1 MLTHG
6 RRYVLCPHYLCYAM
20 VRRLL
25 LLLPLWVLGLLG
37 SMHSVQ
43 AQTNIEPQLLYAD
56 TVSYP
61 FTSEWQYLSTDIFLF
76 NPDKFAKVINEID
89 FYEYSQGKKKKRR
102 KHKPEEWIEYLF
114 ITATLRNVRFF
125 GDAEMTYPLY
135 HFQVMNDPKTGY
147 QTHASDNIDHVRVLD
162 NLPLASASDNI
173 DADIR
178 VHAITANN
186 GDMIMQMVASQLKN
200 IAKIT
205 TPIGAVMSLVGEF
218 GNLLDANSQRREYRF
233 SSTIRLFEQRNFDR
247 RLHSIKIYELKTAQ
261 SEAHQIDITPIR
273 TFLDTVGLGIQSRAA
288 VRSILPA
295 REYPLIVV
303 FNYKSQYRVQPLT
316 GDEVTFAN
324 IEKRKLKVENDFRQ
338 NIITPDTYR
347 QERDF
352 ATFLTVFATFK
363 NHLEVYKLNYRSGNT
378 DAIAGSLFTLMQ
390 HYRGLLNSFN
400 EMQYK
405 YKGNRTFTSLFAP
418 EYRRIIG
425 FAEQYLG
432 DDYNLR
438 SVRDLVQTLAS
449 VTDRQQVY
457 DIVELENVIARL
469 RFSDNFKEEMMQSLP
484 EGELIRKQLTLLEQ
498 DLYYRIFVP
507 QIESLDAMRVT
518 LETRDASQSLKR
530 AARASKCRLCRDSVN
545 QALERFQS
553 KIEVLE
559 LREALALRDSLVALY
574 SPWIYNQVALLQ
586 QVRRNYE
593 AQYGQDT
600 VNESTVYL
608 RSQLEQAEQNLAHL
622 REFVAL
628 DARGRSLDAV
638 RTLNDRLQVYRAR
651 VEESLA
657 ALQKM
662 SPALFEEEKPV
673 EEKKVVV
680 PAEAAGVEEK
690 EGSEGE

>member
-1 MLTHG
+1 MK
-6 RRYVLCPHYLCYAM
+6 
-20 VRRLL
+20 RRLL
-25 LLLPLWVLGLLG
+25 LLLPLLVWGLLATRTAK
-37 SMHSVQ
+37 

-56 TVSYP
+56 TVAYP

-76 NPDKFAKVINEID
+76 NPDKFAKVINEMD
-89 FYEYSQGKKKKRR
+89 FYEYTQGKKKKRR

-173 DADIR
+173 DAEIR
-178 VHAITANN
+178 VHAITGNN

-218 GNLLDANSQRREYRF
+218 GNLLDANSQKREYRF

-247 RLHSIKIYELKTAQ
+247 RLHSIKIYELRTAQ
-261 SEAHQIDITPIR
+261 SEAHRVDIAPIR
-273 TFLDTVGLGIQSRAA
+273 TFLDTVGLGIQSRAT
-288 VRSILPA
+288 VRRILPA

-303 FNYKSQYRVQPLT
+303 FNYKSQYRVQPLS

-324 IEKRKLKVENDFRQ
+324 IEKRKLKVENDYRQ

-390 HYRGLLNSFN
+390 HYRGLVASFN

-449 VTDRQQVY
+449 VTESPQVY
-457 DIVELENVIARL
+457 DAVELENIIARL
-469 RFSDNFKEEMMQSLP
+469 RFSDHFKTEMMQSLP
-484 EGELIRKQLTLLEQ
+484 EGELIRKQLGHLEQ
-498 DLYYRIFVP
+498 DLYYRVFVP
-507 QIESLDAMRVT
+507 QIESLDAMKVT
-518 LETRDASQSLKR
+518 LEMHGAPQALQR

-545 QALERFQS
+545 RAVERFQA

-559 LREALALRDSLVALY
+559 LREALAEHDSLANSY
-574 SPWIYNQVALLQ
+574 TPWIYNQVALCQ
-586 QVRRNYE
+586 QVRRNYDSL
-593 AQYGQDT
+593 YGQDT
-600 VNESTVYL
+600 VNQSTVYL
-608 RSQLEQAEQNLAHL
+608 RTQLEQAEQNLAHL
-622 REFVAL
+622 REFVVM
-628 DARGRSLDAV
+628 DARGRNLDAV
-638 RTLNDRLQVYRAR
+638 RTLNERLQVYRAR

-657 ALQKM
+657 ALKKM
-662 SPALFEEEKPV
+662 TPALFDEEKV
-673 EEKKVVV
+673 GEEKR
-680 PAEAAGVEEK
+680 ED
-690 EGSEGE
+690 EGEKTDSAAVGELSKPQEGASL

>member
-1 MLTHG
+1 MK
-6 RRYVLCPHYLCYAM
+6 
-20 VRRLL
+20 RRLL
-25 LLLPLWVLGLLG
+25 LLLPLLVWGLLATRIAK
-37 SMHSVQ
+37 

-56 TVSYP
+56 TVAYP

-76 NPDKFAKVINEID
+76 NPDKFAKVINEMD
-89 FYEYSQGKKKKRR
+89 FYEYTQGKKKKRR

-173 DADIR
+173 DAEIR
-178 VHAITANN
+178 VHAITGNN

-218 GNLLDANSQRREYRF
+218 GNLLDANSQKREYRF

-247 RLHSIKIYELKTAQ
+247 RLHSIKIYELRTAQ
-261 SEAHQIDITPIR
+261 SEAHRVDIAPIR

-288 VRSILPA
+288 VRRILPA

-303 FNYKSQYRVQPLT
+303 FNYKSQYRVQPLS

-324 IEKRKLKVENDFRQ
+324 IEKRKLKVENDYRQ

-390 HYRGLLNSFN
+390 HYRGLVASFN

-438 SVRDLVQTLAS
+438 SVRNLVQTLAS
-449 VTDRQQVY
+449 VTESPQVY
-457 DIVELENVIARL
+457 DAVELENIIARL
-469 RFSDNFKEEMMQSLP
+469 RFSDHFKTEMMQSLP
-484 EGELIRKQLTLLEQ
+484 EGELIRKQLGHLEQ
-498 DLYYRIFVP
+498 DLYYRVFVP
-507 QIESLDAMRVT
+507 QIESLDAMKVT
-518 LETRDASQSLKR
+518 LEMRGAPQALLR

-545 QALERFQS
+545 RAVERFQA

-559 LREALALRDSLVALY
+559 LREALAEHDSLANSY
-574 SPWIYNQVALLQ
+574 TPWIYNQVALCQ
-586 QVRRNYE
+586 QVRRNYDSL
-593 AQYGQDT
+593 YGQDT
-600 VNESTVYL
+600 VNQSTVYL
-608 RSQLEQAEQNLAHL
+608 RTQLEQAEQNLAHL

-628 DARGRSLDAV
+628 DARGRNLDAV
-638 RTLNDRLQVYRAR
+638 RTLNERLQVYRAR

-657 ALQKM
+657 ALKKM
-662 SPALFEEEKPV
+662 SPALFDEEKV
-673 EEKKVVV
+673 GAEKRGKETDITVIEESNK
-680 PAEAAGVEEK
+680 PQEGV
-690 EGSEGE
+690 SL